1 MANFKLNYTGEEVS
15 NLLDKL
21 NNVPNDEELSTKND
35 IDNAIEDL
43 ASEAYVDSAL
53 ESYSPATDA
62 VLSASS
68 LNPVQ
73 GRTVANN
80 LKKIDRYNEPY
91 VTNFDEN
98 QQVLN
103 CSLPFIS
110 DINSVAYGFNAT
122 PQTTGVVCER
132 LWSSEDGG
140 TNMEGGFDGNFG
152 DQFLAETGYT
162 YSAAMTALGYKSSSD
177 PVQIQ
182 TYNNV
187 LAACSSAGYHF
198 FYAQDKAN
206 GYYYAHRLCVK
217 DSSIFDAGSTEPYTS
232 WGVTY
237 ATLHLILEKGTIFYY
252 SWNSHVGRT
261 INAVY
266 KVTSSGVY
274 SWSRDTAITFY
285 NTKAKLLES
294 NKSWDESKG
303 YYYEAPLYNA
313 HINANLSSP
322 YQKGII
328 VKLHGPSY
336 NNGTPPSFEETFAT
350 TYEAANPHGNAIDG
364 SSSTY
369 WKGINILPT
378 TSDGIV
384 KERWYCKLTKPCRAS
399 KMRISFNS
407 GISNFDIQA
416 SKDGQEW
423 ITIQSVTT
431 TTSQGST
438 YSYAFSNIDE
448 YQYYGVAFYSMTTEG
463 YAQIYEFKIDTI
475 NIVKFV
481 NPLFNING
489 LGNKQINGTIESGY
503 NYEIVYNGES
513 WDINNNGGA
522 TKDYMPASSIIT
534 SFWSGTQAEYDALTD
549 KSATTLYLIGE

>member
-15 NLLDKL
+15 NLLNKL
-21 NNVPNDEELSTKND
+21 NNVPNNEELSTKND
-35 IDNAIEDL
+35 IDSAIENL
-43 ASEAYVDSAL
+43 ASEAYVNSAL
-53 ESYSPATDA
+53 ENYSPATDA
-62 VLSASS
+62 VLSASG

-98 QQVLN
+98 QQILN

-110 DINSVAYGFNAT
+110 DTNSVAYGFNAT
-122 PQTTGVVCER
+122 PQTTNAEYSL
-132 LWSSEDGG
+132 LWSNSSSNSSSSSG
-140 TNMEGGFDGNFG
+140 TFDSNFG
-152 DQFLAETGYT
+152 DQFLADTGYT
-162 YSAAMTALGYKSSSD
+162 YSAAVSALRYKNSSD
-177 PVQIQ
+177 PIQIQ

-198 FYAQDKAN
+198 FHGMDKAN
-206 GYYYAHRLCVK
+206 GYYYDHWLCVK
-217 DSSIFDAGSTEPYTS
+217 DSSIFDAGSTAPYTS

-252 SWNSHVGRT
+252 SAQSHVGPTSQR
-261 INAVY
+261 VY

-274 SWSRDTAITFY
+274 SWSRDTAIDFY
-285 NTKAKLLES
+285 NTKAKLLEN

-313 HINANLSSP
+313 HINANLSTP

-336 NNGTPPSFEETFAT
+336 NNGTVPSFEETFAT
-350 TYEAANPHGNAIDG
+350 TYEEANPHGNAIDG

-369 WKGINILPT
+369 WKGINIIPT
-378 TSDGIV
+378 TSDGTV

-423 ITIQSVTT
+423 VTIQNVTT

-463 YAQIYEFKIDTI
+463 YAQIYEFKIDTV

-513 WDINNNGGA
+513 WDINTNSNV
-522 TKDYMPASSIIT
+522 TK
-534 SFWSGTQAEYDALTD
+534 EYVDNAIQIAIEDLL
-549 KSATTLYLIGE
+549 KEINK

>member
-15 NLLDKL
+15 NLLNKL
-21 NNVPNDEELSTKND
+21 NNVPSNEELSTKND
-35 IDNAIEDL
+35 INSAIENL

-53 ESYSPATDA
+53 ENYSPATDA
-62 VLSASS
+62 VLSASG

-98 QQVLN
+98 QQILN

-110 DINSVAYGFNAT
+110 DTNSVAYGFNAT
-122 PQTTGVVCER
+122 PQTTNATSIL
-132 LWSSEDGG
+132 LWSNKGGG
-140 TNMEGGFDGNFG
+140 TVSNGDFNNTFG
-152 DQFLAETGYT
+152 DQFLADTGYT
-162 YSAAMTALGYKSSSD
+162 YSAAISALKDKYSSD
-177 PVQIQ
+177 PIKIQ

-198 FYAQDKAN
+198 FYGSDRIN
-206 GYYYAHRLCVK
+206 SYSYDRWLCVK
-217 DSSIFDAGSTEPYTS
+217 DSSIFDAGCSASYS
-232 WGVTY
+232 YLGVATY
-237 ATLHLILEKGTIFYY
+237 NNLHLILEKGTTFYY
-252 SWNSHVGRT
+252 YANSDIGLPSQS
-261 INAVY
+261 VY

-274 SWSRDTAITFY
+274 SWSRHTAISFY

-313 HINANLSSP
+313 HINANLSTP

-336 NNGTPPSFEETFAT
+336 NNGTAPSFEETFAT
-350 TYEAANPHGNAIDG
+350 TYEEANPHGNAIDG

-369 WKGINILPT
+369 WKGINIIPT
-378 TSDGIV
+378 TSDGTV

-423 ITIQSVTT
+423 VTIQNVTT

-463 YAQIYEFKIDTI
+463 YAQIYEFKIDTV

-489 LGNKQINGTIESGY
+489 LGNKQINGIIESGY

-513 WDINNNGGA
+513 WDINTNSNV
-522 TKDYMPASSIIT
+522 TK
-534 SFWSGTQAEYDALTD
+534 EYVDNAIQIAIEDLL
-549 KSATTLYLIGE
+549 KKINK